1 MKWTELLKSQ
11 VEDVYHATE
20 GLMAL
25 VKQKDLAWKPETGSN
40 WMTMGQLLLHITNA
54 CGFCMRGF
62 VTGNWGMPEGVKY
75 EECPQDEML
84 PPAEK
89 MPAVKQVA
97 KAKELLAGDK
107 ALALAMIDQAGE
119 RALATKKVAAPWN
132 PGVKYELGLH
142 LLHMVS
148 HLSQHKGQLFYYLKL
163 MGRPVH
169 TGHLWGM

>member
-1 MKWTELLKSQ
+1 MKWTELLKEQ
-11 VEDVYHATE
+11 VESVYHATE
-20 GLMAL
+20 GLMDL
-25 VKQKDLAWKPETGSN
+25 VKLKDLSFKPATGAN
-40 WMTMGQLLLHITNA
+40 WMTTGQLLKHITEA

-62 VTGNWGMPEGVKY
+62 VTGDWGMPEGVEY
-75 EECPQDEML
+75 EEVPEDQML

-89 MPAVKQVA
+89 MPAVKRVA
-97 KAKELLAGDK
+97 DAKKLLAADK
-107 ALALAMIDQAGE
+107 KLALAMIRKAGE
-119 RALATKKVAAPWN
+119 RSLATKMVAAPWN
-132 PGVKYELGLH
+132 PKVKSPLGLH